1 MCKRCRCRKFE
12 KLRWVVGSSPRR
24 GNFAICQKYPTILL
38 TQVTAIPSTLVVED
52 PPWLP
57 SVRARPLA
65 RPRFCLLFQALSH
78 RLDAVMRC
86 VAEEMLL
93 LRASQPIRE
102 RKQTVKRRAIR
113 EGGREVPKRAKGK
126 PPKCPY
132 VLRIIDVSHIFFAR
146 SRFGPPARLA

>member
-1 MCKRCRCRKFE
+1 MKGCYVTCVRNVDAEALKNSDGS
-12 KLRWVVGSSPRR
+12 WVRARAPAG

-38 TQVTAIPSTLVVED
+38 TQVTALPSTLVVED

-113 EGGREVPKRAKGK
+113 EGGREGGAQKGQRK
-126 PPKCPY
+126 TPEMSVCPS
-132 VLRIIDVSHIFFAR
+132 DNT
-146 SRFGPPARLA
+146 